1 MLKKRLYEY
10 NVYSLGMKILTL
22 VMRSVIETP
31 NISVARQVPIVPPT
45 ETLPPL
51 SFPPALSG
59 SNHDIPGTLRGF
71 ASDMSAGLG
80 VQPPFATVSKRA
92 LSGSRKSLMASYA
105 EALSRSTEALDEA
118 YVSQP
123 VSRRGSEL
131 VSFSFLTLCLCTTT
145 FISFT
150 GVRGSKNEFFFI
162 HYVYVT
168 YYIF

>member
-1 MLKKRLYEY
+1 M
-10 NVYSLGMKILTL
+10 
-22 VMRSVIETP
+22 
-31 NISVARQVPIVPPT
+31 PPT

-59 SNHDIPGTLRGF
+59 SNADLRGF
-71 ASDMSAGLG
+71 VSDMSSGFAG
-80 VQPPFATVSKRA
+80 QPAPFAATVSKRG

-131 VSFSFLTLCLCTTT
+131 VSFGFLTLVYVLYYVCS
-145 FISFT
+145 ISF
-150 GVRGSKNEFFFI
+150 
-162 HYVYVT
+162 H
-168 YYIF
+168 

>member
-1 MLKKRLYEY
+1 
-10 NVYSLGMKILTL
+10 MKILTL

-80 VQPPFATVSKRA
+80 VQPPFATVSKRPFLA
-92 LSGSRKSLMASYA
+92 GSRKSSLMSSYA
-105 EALSRSTEALDEA
+105 EALSRSTEALAGAGGADGG

-131 VSFSFLTLCLCTTT
+131 VRFCFVTLVYKLFYFVSLTRLFGAQKRNTFHQLFL
-145 FISFT
+145 
-150 GVRGSKNEFFFI
+150 
-162 HYVYVT
+162 
-168 YYIF
+168 

>member
-1 MLKKRLYEY
+1 
-10 NVYSLGMKILTL
+10 
-22 VMRSVIETP
+22 MRSDRQSRLDSQYLCP
-31 NISVARQVPIVPPT
+31 SLARQVPIVPPT

-59 SNHDIPGTLRGF
+59 SNADLRGF
-71 ASDMSAGLG
+71 VSDMSSGFAG
-80 VQPPFATVSKRA
+80 QPAPFAATVSKRG